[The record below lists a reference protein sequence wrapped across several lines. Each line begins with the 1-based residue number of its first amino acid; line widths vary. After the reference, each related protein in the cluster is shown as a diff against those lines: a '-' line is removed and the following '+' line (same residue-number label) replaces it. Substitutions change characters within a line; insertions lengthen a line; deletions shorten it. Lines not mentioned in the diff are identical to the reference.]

1 MSSQKE
7 KTKSNK
13 KPAMTKASKIFLLLT
28 LSIINYQLS
37 IAQEDVPTPA
47 PKQSEKICLKG
58 ATVHV
63 GNGQVID
70 NAYVIF
76 ENGKISEVFSATN
89 LKTDATLGR
98 IIDVSGKHLYPGI
111 ISLNSMLGLVEIE
124 AARATDDVAEVGS
137 SNADARAI
145 ISYNTD
151 SRVTPTI
158 RSNGVLYSQIVPRGG
173 RVSGTSAVVQ
183 LDAWNWEDAAVKAE
197 DGIFITWPNM
207 FRIKYGEIGRE
218 GYDANKDYD
227 KNVQD
232 LRDYLSEAK
241 AYAAAP
247 AHDKKNLRFE
257 ALRKLFTD
265 KQNLYV
271 RVDYVKEMQH
281 VISFAQDLGLNIVLV
296 GAADSY
302 MIADVLAQKK
312 ISVILQKTHELPSY
326 NDEDIQQPYK
336 TPAILQQ
343 AGVLFAISIGGFWQE
358 RNLMFEA
365 GTASAYGLS
374 KEQALA
380 AITSSSAKIL
390 KLDDRIGTVEKG
402 KDASFVISDGDLL
415 DMRTS
420 NISLAFIDGRQID
433 LDNKQKELYK
443 KFSQKY
449 FGK

>member
-1 MSSQKE
+1 MIKGI
-7 KTKSNK
+7 KVFILVI
-13 KPAMTKASKIFLLLT
+13 A
-28 LSIINYQLS
+28 LSTVKCQLS

-47 PKQSEKICLKG
+47 PKQTEKICLKG

-63 GNGQVID
+63 GNGTVVE

-76 ENGKISEVFSATN
+76 ENGKISDVFAATN

-98 IIDVSGKHLYPGI
+98 IIDVTGKHIYPGV
-111 ISLNSMLGLVEIE
+111 ISLNSILGLIEIE
-124 AARATDDVAEVGS
+124 AVRATNDVAEVGN
-137 SNADARAI
+137 SNADSRAI

-151 SRVTPTI
+151 SRVTPTV

-197 DGIFITWPNM
+197 DGIFITWPEM
-207 FRIKYGEIGRE
+207 YKIKYSEIGPE
-218 GYDANKDYD
+218 GFDVNKEYD

-232 LRDYLSEAK
+232 LKDYFVEAK
-241 AYAAAP
+241 SYAQTT
-247 AHDKKNLRFE
+247 HEKKNLRFE
-257 ALRKLFTD
+257 AMKKLFTE

-271 RVDYVKEMQH
+271 RVSYVKEMLH
-281 VISFAQDLGLNIVLV
+281 VINFAQELGLNIVLV

-302 MIADVLAQKK
+302 MIADVLASKK
-312 ISVILQKTHELPSY
+312 IPVILQKTHELPSY
-326 NDEDIQQPYK
+326 DDEDIQQPYK
-336 TPAILQQ
+336 TPSILQQ
-343 AGVLFAISIGGFWQE
+343 AGVLFALSIGGFWQE

-365 GTASAYGLS
+365 GTACAYGLT

-380 AITSSSAKIL
+380 AITSNSAKIL
-390 KLDDRIGTVEKG
+390 KLDSRIGTVEKG
-402 KDASFVISDGDLL
+402 KDASIIISDGDLL

-420 NISLAFIDGRQID
+420 NISLAYIDGRQID

>member
-1 MSSQKE
+1 MIKQIKLHFILI
-7 KTKSNK
+7 
-13 KPAMTKASKIFLLLT
+13 AA
-28 LSIINYQLS
+28 LSIINCQS
-37 IAQEDVPTPA
+37 SMAQEDVPTPA
-47 PKQSEKICLKG
+47 PKQTEKICLKG

-63 GNGQVID
+63 GNGTVIE

-76 ENGKISEVFSATN
+76 ENGKISEVFAANN

-98 IIDVSGKHLYPGI
+98 VIDVTGKHIYPGI
-111 ISLNSMLGLVEIE
+111 ISLNSILGMIEIE

-137 SNADARAI
+137 LNADARAV

-151 SRVTPTI
+151 SRVTPTV
-158 RSNGVLYSQIVPRGG
+158 RSNGVLYSQIVPQGG

-183 LDAWNWEDAAVKAE
+183 LDAWNWEDAAVKPE
-197 DGIFITWPNM
+197 DGIFISWPGM
-207 FRIKYGEIGRE
+207 YRMKFGEVERE
-218 GYDANKDYD
+218 GFELNKDYD
-227 KNVQD
+227 KNVQE
-232 LRDYLSEAK
+232 LKDYFNEAK
-241 AYAAAP
+241 SYAYAA
-247 AHDKKNLRFE
+247 HDKTNLRFE
-257 ALRKLFTD
+257 AMKKLFTQ

-271 RVDYVKEMQH
+271 RVSYVKEILQA
-281 VISFAQDLGLNIVLV
+281 INFAQELGINIVLV

-302 MIADVLAQKK
+302 MIADVLAAKK
-312 ISVILQKTHELPSY
+312 IPVILQKTHELPSY

-343 AGVLFAISIGGFWQE
+343 AGVLYALSIGGFWQE

-365 GTASAYGLS
+365 GTASAYGLTR
-374 KEQALA
+374 EQALA
-380 AITSSSAKIL
+380 AITSNSAKIL
-390 KLDDRIGTVEKG
+390 KLDDRIGTIEKG
-402 KDASFVISDGDLL
+402 KDASIIISDGDLL

-420 NISLAFIDGRQID
+420 NISLAFIEGRQID

>member
-1 MSSQKE
+1 MI
-7 KTKSNK
+7 K
-13 KPAMTKASKIFLLLT
+13 KIGLQFLLISA

-63 GNGQVID
+63 GNGTVIE

-76 ENGKISEVFSATN
+76 ENGKISEVFSTTN
-89 LKTDATLGR
+89 LKTDATLGK
-98 IIDVSGKHLYPGI
+98 IIDVTGKHLYPGV
-111 ISLNSMLGLVEIE
+111 ISLNSILGLIEVE
-124 AARATDDVAEVGS
+124 AARATNDVAEVGAL
-137 SNADARAI
+137 NADARAV

-151 SRVTPTI
+151 SRVTPTV
-158 RSNGVLYSQIVPRGG
+158 RSNGVLYSQIVPQGG

-183 LDAWNWEDAAVKAE
+183 LDAWNWEDAAIKAE
-197 DGIFITWPNM
+197 DGIFISWPEM
-207 FRIKYGEIGRE
+207 FRVKYGEIGRE
-218 GYDANKDYD
+218 GFDLNKDYD
-227 KNVQD
+227 KNVQE
-232 LRDYLSEAK
+232 LKDYFNEAK
-241 AYAAAP
+241 SYAQTT
-247 AHDKKNLRFE
+247 HDKKNLRFE
-257 ALRKLFTD
+257 AMRKIFIE

-271 RVDYVKEMQH
+271 RVSYVKEMLQA
-281 VISFAQDLGLNIVLV
+281 INFAQDLGVNIVLV

-302 MIADVLAQKK
+302 MIADVLAAKK
-312 ISVILQKTHELPSY
+312 IPVILQKTHELPSY
-326 NDEDIQQPYK
+326 DDEDIQQPYK

-343 AGVLFAISIGGFWQE
+343 AGVLYALSIGGFWQE

-365 GTASAYGLS
+365 GTASAFGLTR
-374 KEQALA
+374 EQALA
-380 AITSSSAKIL
+380 AITLNSAKIL
-390 KLDDRIGTVEKG
+390 KLDSRIGSIEKG
-402 KDASFVISDGDLL
+402 KDASFILSDGDLL

-420 NISLAFIDGRQID
+420 NITLAYIEGHQID

>member
-1 MSSQKE
+1 MIKGI
-7 KTKSNK
+7 
-13 KPAMTKASKIFLLLT
+13 KIIAVLVFFVVCNH
-28 LSIINYQLS
+28 LSM
-37 IAQEDVPTPA
+37 AQQDVPTPA

-63 GNGQVID
+63 GNGSVIE

-76 ENGKISEVFSATN
+76 ENGKISEVFTASN
-89 LKTDATLGR
+89 LKTDVTLGKV
-98 IIDVSGKHLYPGI
+98 IDVTGKHIYPGV
-111 ISLNSMLGLVEIE
+111 ISLNSILGLIEIE
-124 AARATDDVAEVGS
+124 AVRATNDVAEVGN
-137 SNADARAI
+137 SNADSRAI

-151 SRVTPTI
+151 SRVTPTV
-158 RSNGVLYSQIVPRGG
+158 RSNGVLYSQIVPQGG
-173 RVSGTSAVVQ
+173 KVSGISAVVQ

-197 DGIFITWPNM
+197 DGVFISWPGM
-207 FRIKYGEIGRE
+207 YRMKFGEVERE
-218 GYDANKDYD
+218 GYELNKEYD

-232 LRDYLSEAK
+232 LKDYFTEAK
-241 AYAAAP
+241 AYANGP
-247 AHDKKNLRFE
+247 HDKTNLRFE
-257 ALRKLFTD
+257 AMKKLFTE

-271 RVDYVKEMQH
+271 RVSYVKEMTQ
-281 VISFAQDLGLNIVLV
+281 VISFAEELGLNVVLV

-302 MIADVLAQKK
+302 MIADILAAKK
-312 ISVILQKTHELPSY
+312 IPVILQKTHELPSY
-326 NDEDIQQPYK
+326 DDEDIQQPYK
-336 TPAILQQ
+336 TPAILQK
-343 AGVLFAISIGGFWQE
+343 AGVLFALSIGGFWQE

-365 GTASAYGLS
+365 GTACAYGLS

-380 AITSSSAKIL
+380 AITSNSAKIL
-390 KLDDRIGTVEKG
+390 KLDGRIGTVEKG

-449 FGK
+449 FGTQ

>member
-1 MSSQKE
+1 MI
-7 KTKSNK
+7 K
-13 KPAMTKASKIFLLLT
+13 KV
-28 LSIINYQLS
+28 SIILYSLFSILS
-37 IAQEDVPTPA
+37 ACAQEDVPTPA
-47 PKQSEKICLKG
+47 PKQTEKICLKG

-63 GNGQVID
+63 GDGKVIE

-76 ENGKISEVFSATN
+76 ENGKISEVFSADN
-89 LKTDATLGR
+89 IKTDATLGR
-98 IIDVSGKHLYPGI
+98 IIDVTGKHIYPGV
-111 ISLNSMLGLVEIE
+111 ISLNSILGLIEIE

-137 SNADARAI
+137 HNSDARAI

-151 SRVTPTI
+151 SRVTPTV
-158 RSNGVLYSQIVPRGG
+158 RSNGVLYSQIVPQGG

-197 DGIFITWPNM
+197 DGIFISWPNM
-207 FRIKYGEIGRE
+207 YRIKYGELGRE
-218 GYDANKDYD
+218 GYDINKDYD
-227 KNVQD
+227 KNVQE
-232 LRDYLSEAK
+232 LKDYFAEAK
-241 AYAAAP
+241 SYALTT
-247 AHDKKNLRFE
+247 HEKKNLRFE
-257 ALRKLFTD
+257 AMKKLFTE

-271 RVDYVKEMQH
+271 RVDYVKEMLH
-281 VISFAQDLGLNIVLV
+281 VIDFAQSAGVNIVLV

-302 MIADVLAQKK
+302 MIADVLAAKK
-312 ISVILQKTHELPSY
+312 ISVILQKTHSLPSY
-326 NDEDIQQPYK
+326 DDEDIQQPYK

-343 AGVLFAISIGGFWQE
+343 AGVLFALSIGGFWQE

-365 GTASAYGLS
+365 GTACAYGLT

-380 AITSSSAKIL
+380 AITSNSAKIL
-390 KLDDRIGTVEKG
+390 KLDNQIGTIKKG
-402 KDASFVISDGDLL
+402 KAASFVISDGDLL

-420 NISLAFIDGRQID
+420 NITLAFIDGRQVD

>member
-1 MSSQKE
+1 MIKRL
-7 KTKSNK
+7 
-13 KPAMTKASKIFLLLT
+13 KIIALLT

-63 GNGQVID
+63 GDGKVIE
-70 NAYVIF
+70 NAYVIL

-89 LKTDATLGR
+89 IKTDATLGR
-98 IIDVSGKHLYPGI
+98 IIDVTGKHIYPGV
-111 ISLNSMLGLVEIE
+111 ISLNSILGLIEIE
-124 AARATDDVAEVGS
+124 AARATNDVAEVGS
-137 SNADARAI
+137 RNSDARAI

-151 SRVTPTI
+151 SRVTPTV
-158 RSNGVLYSQIVPRGG
+158 RSNGVLYSQIVPQGG

-197 DGIFITWPNM
+197 DGVFITWPNM
-207 FRIKYGEIGRE
+207 YKIKYGEIGPE
-218 GYDANKDYD
+218 GYDLNKDYD
-227 KNVQD
+227 KNIQE
-232 LRDYLSEAK
+232 LKDYFAEAK
-241 AYAAAP
+241 SYAYST
-247 AHDKKNLRFE
+247 HDKKNLRFE
-257 ALRKLFTD
+257 AMQKLFTD
-265 KQNLYV
+265 KQTLYV
-271 RVDYVKEMQH
+271 RVDYVKEMLH
-281 VISFAQDLGLNIVLV
+281 VIDFAQSLGLNVVLV

-302 MIADVLAQKK
+302 MIADVLATKK
-312 ISVILQKTHELPSY
+312 IPVILQKTHSLPSY

-343 AGVLFAISIGGFWQE
+343 AGVLFALSIGGFWQE

-365 GTASAYGLS
+365 GTACAYGLT

-380 AITSSSAKIL
+380 SITSNSAKIL
-390 KLDDRIGTVEKG
+390 KLDDRIGTIEKG

-420 NISLAFIDGRQID
+420 NISLAFIQGRQID